1 MEYFQFSQEEALEA
15 LGVDP
20 RGASAGGRSSAAG
33 QNTGKTSWK
42 PPSAGGCCA
51 SFWASSKI

>member
-20 RGASAGGRSSAAG
+20 RRGLSLSL
-33 QNTGKTSWK
+33 
-42 PPSAGGCCA
+42 
-51 SFWASSKI
+51 IHI